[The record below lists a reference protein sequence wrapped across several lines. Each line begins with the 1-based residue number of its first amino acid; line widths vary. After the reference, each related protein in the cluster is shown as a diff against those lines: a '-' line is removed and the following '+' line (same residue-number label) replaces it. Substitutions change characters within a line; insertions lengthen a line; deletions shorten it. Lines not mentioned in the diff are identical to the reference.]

1 MDICIITMLEYDESE
16 TGKTDDHKL
25 RKSLSVVLI
34 FLGFTSI
41 VLYLGS
47 TLLYPLLDY
56 SGFFSQSMR
65 DGINQALIARYVGYL
80 PLLIFGA
87 LPVIAGNYLLY
98 TKKQVDNTVVV
109 TLSIGLLI
117 GFLIVISQVI

>member
-1 MDICIITMLEYDESE
+1 MLEYDESE
-16 TGKTDDHKL
+16 TAKTDDHKA
-25 RKSLSVVLI
+25 RKSLAIVLI

-47 TLLYPLLDY
+47 TLFYPLLDY
-56 SGFFSQSMR
+56 SGFMGLSMR
-65 DGINQALIARYVGYL
+65 EGINQVLIGRYVGYL

-87 LPVIAGNYLLY
+87 LPVIAGNWLLY

>member
-1 MDICIITMLEYDESE
+1 MLEYEESE
-16 TGKTDDHKL
+16 IAKTDDHKL

-47 TLLYPLLDY
+47 TLLYPILDY
-56 SGFFSQSMR
+56 SGFLGLSMR
-65 DGINQALIARYVGYL
+65 EGINQALIGRYVGYL
-80 PLLIFGA
+80 PLLVFGA
-87 LPVIAGNYLLY
+87 LPVIAGNWLLY
-98 TKKQVDNTVVV
+98 TKKQVDNTVLA
-109 TLSIGLLI
+109 TLFIGLFI